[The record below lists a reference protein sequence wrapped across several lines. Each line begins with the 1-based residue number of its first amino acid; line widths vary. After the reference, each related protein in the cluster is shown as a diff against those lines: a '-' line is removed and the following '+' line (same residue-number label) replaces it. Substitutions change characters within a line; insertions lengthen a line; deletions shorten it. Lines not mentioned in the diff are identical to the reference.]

1 MRFVILILA
10 VLIGAYW
17 ISNAIE
23 SGPQAQIAMHQAEA
37 QAKRDQEQRDVLVR
51 LEAKNDAKVS
61 ELANDWRKA
70 YPSPTEEVLANL
82 RLVEQRIN
90 NDITSAASFTTAA
103 KQANA
108 DALTSQFGTVLGSV
122 HIKAKP
128 GL

>member
-1 MRFVILILA
+1 MRFAILILA
-10 VLIGAYW
+10 ILIGVYW

-37 QAKRDQEQRDVLVR
+37 QVKRDQEQRDVLVR
-51 LEAKNDAKVS
+51 LEAKNDAKAS

-70 YPSPTEEVLANL
+70 YPIPTEEDLANL

-90 NDITSAASFTTAA
+90 NDITSAASLTTAA
-103 KQANA
+103 KQAKA

-122 HIKAKP
+122 NIKAKP